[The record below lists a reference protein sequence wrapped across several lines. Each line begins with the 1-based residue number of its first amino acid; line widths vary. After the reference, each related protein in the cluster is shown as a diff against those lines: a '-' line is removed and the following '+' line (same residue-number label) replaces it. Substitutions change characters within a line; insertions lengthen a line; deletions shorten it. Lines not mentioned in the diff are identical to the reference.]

1 MALKIRL
8 TRMGDKGNAFYR
20 LVVAESR
27 SPRDGKFVEQIGNFD
42 PKTGDAK
49 IDKDVTIQ
57 WLAKGAV
64 PTVTAKAVLE
74 KAGVM
79 PKEKSVTKTSKP
91 KPKTSTPDDKKKKKE
106 KK

>member
-1 MALKIRL
+1 
-8 TRMGDKGNAFYR
+8 MGDKGTAFYR

-27 SPRDGKFVEQIGNFD
+27 SPRDGKFVAQIGHFD
-42 PKTGDAK
+42 PKTGTAN
-49 IDKDVTIQ
+49 IEKDETMQ

-79 PKEKSVTKTSKP
+79 PKEKATAKTSTP
-91 KPKTSTPDDKKKKKE
+91 KPKTTNPDDKKKKKE